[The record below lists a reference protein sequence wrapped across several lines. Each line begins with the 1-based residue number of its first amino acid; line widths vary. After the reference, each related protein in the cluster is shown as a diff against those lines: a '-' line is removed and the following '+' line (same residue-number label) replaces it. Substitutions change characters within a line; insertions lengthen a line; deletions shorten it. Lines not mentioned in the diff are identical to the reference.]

1 MMQSVFV
8 QSALPGAGG
17 TKKIPRR
24 VVILHG
30 LGGVGKSTIA
40 LEYSFRWSGSYTSVF
55 WADARSKASLLQS
68 ARGIAEHLVSHYAG
82 QGVPTGDIDKFL
94 GLGGLLGQDQQ
105 IMAAE
110 RGEQRIAGAIKQ
122 WLAVEGNGRWLFIL
136 DNYDDIDSVNIH
148 ELLPT
153 CDAGHVIITSRR
165 SGLQALG
172 TTLEIDE
179 IEERSGILLLLKS
192 ANKEGADTRGKYRYL
207 VILE

>member
-1 MMQSVFV
+1 
-8 QSALPGAGG
+8 
-17 TKKIPRR
+17 
-24 VVILHG
+24 
-30 LGGVGKSTIA
+30 
-40 LEYSFRWSGSYTSVF
+40 
-55 WADARSKASLLQS
+55 LLQS